1 MKHEAQAF
9 DTASQTFLEKY
20 ECSVIFFCFVIIFKE
35 NEYSNSLII
44 QKKSTLFKY
53 LILLRIDF
61 KPFSFSVFFL

>member
-35 NEYSNSLII
+35 NEYSNSSII
-44 QKKSTLFKY
+44 QKRVLC
-53 LILLRIDF
+53 LNI
-61 KPFSFSVFFL
+61 